1 MIWNMAEPAIAILCA
16 CLPILRPFF
25 ALSGRTPTKHK
36 RISSPIATVPSTAVK
51 QQLQWN
57 IIKGDD
63 DSSPGIP
70 SSAFLVAGRTP
81 STPEPM
87 VIHVKSDWEMSSSTS
102 EVHEVIPWGEQAR
115 TPPLPP
121 TPKRR
126 WKKKKKKKQ
135 RSEWMT
141 EFGIFSKFCWLD
153 EMLNWKSLLL
163 PQQKWPV
170 VNINTYVYVCIFYTD
185 HIFLNHSV
193 ELNGT
198 SVEYNGLADNNST
211 AYQVYMEQGG
221 QNLK

>member
-126 WKKKKKKKQ
+126 WKRKRKKNNDLNEWRSLASFQSFVGWMKCWIGKVCCFLKKMA
-135 RSEWMT
+135 S
-141 EFGIFSKFCWLD
+141 C
-153 EMLNWKSLLL
+153 
-163 PQQKWPV
+163 
-170 VNINTYVYVCIFYTD
+170 
-185 HIFLNHSV
+185 
-193 ELNGT
+193 
-198 SVEYNGLADNNST
+198 
-211 AYQVYMEQGG
+211 
-221 QNLK
+221 

>member
-126 WKKKKKKKQ
+126 WKRKEKKTTI
-135 RSEWMT
+135 WMNDGVWHL
-141 EFGIFSKFCWLD
+141 FKV
-153 EMLNWKSLLL
+153 LLVG
-163 PQQKWPV
+163 W
-170 VNINTYVYVCIFYTD
+170 N
-185 HIFLNHSV
+185 V
-193 ELNGT
+193 ELEKFAA
-198 SVEYNGLADNNST
+198 SST
-211 AYQVYMEQGG
+211 KMASC
-221 QNLK
+221 

>member
-1 MIWNMAEPAIAILCA
+1 MSATIRLSDTPINTMIWNMAEPAIAILCA

-25 ALSGRTPTKHK
+25 ALSGKTPTKHK

-70 SSAFLVAGRTP
+70 SSAYLVAGRNR

-102 EVHEVIPWGEQAR
+102 EVHEVIPWGEKAR

-126 WKKKKKKKQ
+126 WKEKKKKKYHLNER
-135 RSEWMT
+135 RSLASFQSFVGGM
-141 EFGIFSKFCWLD
+141 K
-153 EMLNWKSLLL
+153 LLIL
-163 PQQKWPV
+163 
-170 VNINTYVYVCIFYTD
+170 IRVCMHLYRSY
-185 HIFLNHSV
+185 FLNHSV
-193 ELNGT
+193 YRPEGDKRR
-198 SVEYNGLADNNST
+198 V
-211 AYQVYMEQGG
+211 
-221 QNLK
+221 